1 LATCARLRARAC
13 DRQGLVTSLVGMFS
27 ELILASTSQARRS
40 LLDGLGLPYRP
51 IAPEVDELVAEGTPV
66 LQAVA
71 QLAERKARAV
81 AGRNPRCLVI
91 GADQLVSLDGQPLGK
106 PPDEAAAFAQLK
118 SLAGRS
124 HEIATGVCVMGPGYL
139 VTEVDVARL
148 HVRALS
154 DDEVRGY
161 VATGEWQGCAGGYRV
176 EGRGQALFA
185 RIEGDRTSIQGLPM
199 QRVVRL
205 LREAGVRF
213 F

>member
-1 LATCARLRARAC
+1 MTFLA
-13 DRQGLVTSLVGMFS
+13 GLYS
-27 ELILASTSQARRS
+27 ELLLASTSPARRA

-51 IAPEVDELVAEGTPV
+51 LAPGVDEVVADGTPV
-66 LQAVA
+66 LHAVA

-81 AGRNPRCLVI
+81 WGKNPRSLVI
-91 GADQLVSLDGQPLGK
+91 GADQLVSLDGQALGK
-106 PPDEAAAFAQLK
+106 PVDEAAAFAQLK
-118 SLAGRS
+118 SLVGRS

-148 HVRALS
+148 HVRAMS

-161 VATGEWQGCAGGYRV
+161 VSTGEWQGCAGGYRV
-176 EGRGQALFA
+176 EGRGQALFG

>member
-1 LATCARLRARAC
+1 MFLA
-13 DRQGLVTSLVGMFS
+13 GLYS
-27 ELILASTSQARRS
+27 ELLLASTSPARRA
-40 LLDGLGLPYRP
+40 LLDGLGLPYRAVP
-51 IAPEVDELVAEGTPV
+51 PEVEEVVPDGTPV
-66 LQAVA
+66 VQAVA

-81 AGRNPRCLVI
+81 ADRSPRCLVI
-91 GADQLVSLDGQPLGK
+91 GADQLVSLDGAALGK

-118 SLAGRS
+118 SLVGRS
-124 HEIATGVCVMGPGYL
+124 HEIVTGVCVVGPGYL

-148 HVRALS
+148 HVRPMS

-161 VATGEWQGCAGGYRV
+161 VATGEWKGCAGGYRV

-185 RIEGDRTSIQGLPM
+185 RIEGDRTSVQGLPM